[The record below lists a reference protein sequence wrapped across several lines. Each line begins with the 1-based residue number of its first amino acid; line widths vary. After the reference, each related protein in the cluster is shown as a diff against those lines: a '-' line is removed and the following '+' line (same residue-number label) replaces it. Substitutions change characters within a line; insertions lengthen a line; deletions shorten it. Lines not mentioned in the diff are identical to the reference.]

1 MKPHRDQKHTLVD
14 LLDRVLDR
22 GVILH
27 ADLIISVSGIPLV
40 GVSLKA
46 AVAGIETMLQYGYF
60 KEWDQEIRE
69 GSLSQESLTRLESK
83 KTDD

>member
-1 MKPHRDQKHTLVD
+1 MKPTRDQKHTLVD

-46 AVAGIETMLQYGYF
+46 AIAGIETMLQYGYF

-69 GSLSQESLTRLESK
+69 IENK
-83 KTDD
+83 KTT

>member
-1 MKPHRDQKHTLVD
+1 MKATRGQKHTLVD

-46 AVAGIETMLQYGYF
+46 AIAGIETMLQYGYF

-69 GSLSQESLTRLESK
+69 IENK
-83 KTDD
+83 KTT

>member
-1 MKPHRDQKHTLVD
+1 MKPTRDQKHTLVD

-46 AVAGIETMLQYGYF
+46 AIAGIETML
-60 KEWDQEIRE
+60 K
-69 GSLSQESLTRLESK
+69 
-83 KTDD
+83 

>member
-1 MKPHRDQKHTLVD
+1 MKPTRDQKHTLVD

-46 AVAGIETMLQYGYF
+46 AIAGIETMLKYGYF

-69 GSLSQESLTRLESK
+69 LESRAEH
-83 KTDD
+83 D

>member
-1 MKPHRDQKHTLVD
+1 MKPIRDQKHTLVD

-27 ADLIISVSGIPLV
+27 ADLIISVAGIPLI

-46 AVAGIETMLQYGYF
+46 VIAGIETMLEHGYF
-60 KEWDQEIRE
+60 NEWDQEIRE
-69 GSLSQESLTRLESK
+69 IEGKNTA
-83 KTDD
+83 